1 MISTHEEPAGAQI
14 GAGHWVRPWSVI
26 LADAPG
32 PSLARPAADGAW
44 QVFAAS
50 DDPMAASLRR
60 ALEQAGVGA
69 GVLVC
74 LPRGRREEQV
84 ELALSGA
91 QAVLAG
97 ADDRRF
103 VLVGRDPGA
112 AAVARTLHLEAPRVR
127 TTVVHTGRGP
137 QVVARVAAEVAA
149 TITYSEVHYDASG
162 VRRVPVRRMLP
173 TRAGDPAVYPLG
185 PGDVLLAVGGGE
197 RVTAECALALAGRS
211 GCRLGLIGPGD
222 SAEDAGLAADLARL
236 AGAGVTVRY
245 ARADVTDA
253 AQVRR
258 AVAELARDLGPVTAV
273 LYGGRCSEPIG
284 LSAPRMTDVR
294 DAIAARTDG
303 LRGVLAAVGPGRLRL
318 LVTVASV
325 AARPGLP
332 DAVAG
337 EWLAELAAGYAGWYP
352 DCRTLCLQWPA
363 AESSEQPGVHLLHR
377 LLSDPGCPHTVVISG
392 RTEGVATVRYE
403 RPETPP
409 LRFVSR
415 PLLWYPGVELVAEV
429 RLDPATDLYL
439 ADHRLGDRI
448 LMPAVLGMEAM
459 AQVAAA
465 LTGEDRVPVL
475 ERVRFVR
482 PIVVPPS
489 GATTVRVA
497 ALANEDD
504 SVDVVIHSEETG
516 YTAPH
521 FRARLRYGDDVVP
534 PGAQRIPD
542 QLPTVPLDP
551 VAELYG
557 SVLFQG
563 DRFQRL
569 RRCHR
574 VTARH
579 VDAEVMLVRRRW
591 FADPLPGT
599 LLLGD
604 PGMRDALM
612 HGNQLCVPD
621 ATLLPTSIDRL
632 YPAGRRLPG
641 SGEVRYC
648 ATERARSGDT
658 YIYDVAVRTADGQ
671 VVERWEGLRLAAVR
685 KTDARGPWVAPLL
698 GPYLERML
706 HELTGARLAIV
717 VEPDGPGVD
726 RGGVTTAVARA
737 RSQAVALR
745 HRRGGAPDADGEQ
758 TVRVAQGAA
767 LTLCVAGP
775 EIVGCAV
782 EAVTRRPPD
791 PRYAGLLAEIRSDAE
806 EDADIAAARVRAV
819 VASLGHSGGPV
830 PRPALVSRPRPGWVL
845 FAIGDR
851 WVATFAT
858 TVRGADRAAVFAL
871 LPGTPTKLSTL
882 EE

>member
-1 MISTHEEPAGAQI
+1 MIGTHEEPAGAQV

-44 QVFAAS
+44 QVFAAP

-60 ALEQAGVGA
+60 ALERAGVGA

-74 LPRGRREEQV
+74 LPHGRWEDQV

-97 ADDRRF
+97 TDDRRF
-103 VLVGRDPGA
+103 VLVGRGSGT
-112 AAVARTLHLEAPRVR
+112 AAVARTLHLEAPGVR
-127 TTVVHTGRGP
+127 TTVVHTGGGP
-137 QVVARVAAEVAA
+137 QIVDRVAAEVAA
-149 TITYSEVHYDASG
+149 TTTYSEVYYDASG

-173 TRAGDPAVYPLG
+173 TRAGDPGVHPLG
-185 PGDVLLAVGGGE
+185 PGDVLVAVGGGE

-211 GCRLGLIGPGD
+211 GCRLGLIGPDD
-222 SAEDAGLAADLARL
+222 SAEDAALAADLARL
-236 AGAGVTVRY
+236 AGTGLTVRY
-245 ARADVTDA
+245 VRADLTDA
-253 AQVRR
+253 AQMQR
-258 AVAELARDLGPVTAV
+258 AVAELARELGPVTAV
-273 LYGGRCSEPIG
+273 LYGDRRSEPIG
-284 LSAPRMTDVR
+284 LAALRMADVR

-303 LRGVLAAVGPGRLRL
+303 LRGVLAAAGPGRLRL
-318 LVTVASV
+318 LVTVAGV

-337 EWLAELAAGYAGWYP
+337 ECLTELAADYAGSYP
-352 DCRTLCLQWPA
+352 HCRTLCLQWPA
-363 AESSEQPGVHLLHR
+363 AESSEEPGVHLLHR

-392 RTEGVATVRYE
+392 RTEGISMVRYE
-403 RPETPP
+403 RPEMPP

-429 RLDPATDLYL
+429 CLDPVTDLYL
-439 ADHRLGDRI
+439 VDHRLGERI

-459 AQVAAA
+459 VQVAAA

-475 ERVRFVR
+475 QRVRFVR
-482 PIVVPPS
+482 PIVVPLG

-497 ALANEDD
+497 ALVNEDD

-516 YTAPH
+516 YAVPH

-534 PGAQRIPD
+534 PDAPCIPD
-542 QLPTVPLDP
+542 QLPAVPLDP

-557 SVLFQG
+557 NVLFQA

-569 RRCHR
+569 RRCHQ
-574 VTARH
+574 VTAQH
-579 VDAEVMLVRRRW
+579 VDAEVMLEPRRW
-591 FADPLPGT
+591 FADPLPGA

-632 YPAGRRLPG
+632 YPAGRRLPD

-648 ATERARSGDT
+648 ATQRARSGDS

-685 KTDARGPWVAPLL
+685 KTDGRGPWVAPLL

-706 HELTGARLAIV
+706 HELTGARLAVV
-717 VEPDGPGVD
+717 VEPDASGVD
-726 RGGVTTAVARA
+726 SGGARTAVARA
-737 RSQAVALR
+737 LSQSVALR
-745 HRRGGAPDADGEQ
+745 HRGGGDLDADGEQ

-775 EIVGCAV
+775 EVVGCAV

-791 PRYAGLLAEIRSDAE
+791 PHYAALLAEILSDAE
-806 EDADIAAARVRAV
+806 EDADVAAARVRAM
-819 VASLGHSGGPV
+819 VASLGHSGAPA
-830 PRPALVSRPRPGWVL
+830 PRPGVASRPRPGWVL
-845 FAIGDR
+845 FALGDSV
-851 WVATFAT
+851 VATFAT
-858 TVRGADRAAVFAL
+858 TVRGVERAVVFATL
-871 LPGTPTKLSTL
+871 SQAPAKLSTL